1 MFYIYA
7 NKNQHFIN
15 KNYKMTIMKVI
26 HAYAWIELPVQVDI
40 LKTWFHSVPLCTG
53 KDHST
58 REVTPTRHTA
68 GGRGG
73 EE

>member
-1 MFYIYA
+1 MS
-7 NKNQHFIN
+7 IN
-15 KNYKMTIMKVI
+15 KVI
-26 HAYAWIELPVQVDI
+26 HACAWIELPVQVDI
-40 LKTWFHSVPLCTG
+40 YFETWFYSVPLCTG